1 MNVEELLRATL
12 REQAADTESAPADL
26 AGRVLT
32 ARRRRRTRHLAGA
45 AVTTVLV
52 VAAAVAVP
60 AALDRDGG
68 AVRLASEASRGQTLT
83 HVDQSPPRDL
93 IAVGDQALA
102 AYSTTR
108 KVEQPNRDEIA
119 TRTYSVLDQKT
130 GRYEVDARWAYLTV
144 APGMRTAAVLE
155 RQLPAARIGILDLL
169 TKKVTRWI
177 PTDDLGGGVG
187 AVEFSPDGKKLI
199 ATTYDKNPDRTY
211 WSKKIPVNDTDE
223 PQPVSCRTG
232 FAIVDVETGESDWH
246 ALPAFKD
253 PDFGMTFGSG
263 HKLLFNDDGTLVYEP
278 INVAVDASADESA
291 DKVPGRIY
299 RDLRGKEVPAP
310 PKEKYVDRMMAPAG
324 LSPNGEL
331 VAGPFAGGA
340 RTTATQVLDPRTG
353 ERVAKLKGQEL
364 LVWADDERLI
374 AWDIAAGGN
383 EFENRLVLI
392 TIGSDKVVSLS
403 GARTPKDYS
412 PGRWEPIFA
421 KR

>member
-1 MNVEELLRATL
+1 MNVEELVRATL
-12 REQAADTESAPADL
+12 REQAAGTESAPADL

-60 AALDRDGG
+60 AALDRDGDT
-68 AVRLASEASRGQTLT
+68 VRLASEVSRGRTLT

-93 IAVGDQALA
+93 IAVGEQALA
-102 AYSTTR
+102 AYFTTR

-119 TRTYSVLDQKT
+119 TRTYSVLDQRT

-155 RQLPAARIGILDLL
+155 RQLPATRIGILDLL

-177 PTDDLGGGVG
+177 PMEGLGGGVG
-187 AVEFSPDGKKLI
+187 ALEFSPDGKKLI
-199 ATTYDKNPDRTY
+199 ATTYDKNPDRTF
-211 WSKKIPVNDTDE
+211 WSKKIPVNNTEE
-223 PQPVSCRTG
+223 PQPVSSRTG
-232 FAIVDVETGESDWH
+232 FAIVDVGSGAADWH

-253 PDFGMTFGSG
+253 PEFGMTFGSG
-263 HKLLFNDDGTLVYEP
+263 HKLLFNDDGTLIYEP
-278 INVAVDASADESA
+278 INVAVNAAEDQPA

-310 PKEKYVDRMMAPAG
+310 PKEKYADLMSAPAG

-331 VAGPFAGGA
+331 VAGPFAGGL

-374 AWDIAAGGN
+374 AWDIEAGGN

-392 TIGSDKVVSLS
+392 TIGSDKAVWLS

-412 PGRWEPIFA
+412 PGSWQPIFA

>member
-1 MNVEELLRATL
+1 MNVEELVRATL
-12 REQAADTESAPADL
+12 REQAAGTESAPADL

-52 VAAAVAVP
+52 VAAAVGVP
-60 AALDRDGG
+60 AALDRDGDT
-68 AVRLASEASRGQTLT
+68 VRLASEASRGRTLT

-93 IAVGDQALA
+93 IAVGEQALA
-102 AYSTTR
+102 AYFTTR

-130 GRYEVDARWAYLTV
+130 GRYEVDARWAYLAV

-155 RQLPAARIGILDLL
+155 RQLPATRIGILDLL

-177 PTDDLGGGVG
+177 PMEGLGGGVG

-211 WSKKIPVNDTDE
+211 WSKKIPVNNTEE
-223 PQPVSCRTG
+223 PQPVSSRTG
-232 FAIVDVETGESDWH
+232 FAIVDVGAGTADWH
-246 ALPAFKD
+246 ALPAFTD
-253 PDFGMTFGSG
+253 PEFGRAFGSG
-263 HKLLFNDDGTLVYEP
+263 EKLRFNDDGTLVYEF
-278 INVAVDASADESA
+278 INMM
-291 DKVPGRIY
+291 PGRIF

-310 PKEKYVDRMMAPAG
+310 PKEKHVDLMMAPAG

-353 ERVAKLKGQEL
+353 DRVAKLKGQEL

>member
-1 MNVEELLRATL
+1 MNVEELVRATL
-12 REQAADTESAPADL
+12 REQAAGTESAPADL

-32 ARRRRRTRHLAGA
+32 ARRRRRARHLAGA
-45 AVTTVLV
+45 AATTVLV

-60 AALDRDGG
+60 AALDRDGDT
-68 AVRLASEASRGQTLT
+68 VRLASEVSRGRTLT

-93 IAVGDQALA
+93 IAVGEQALA
-102 AYSTTR
+102 AYFTTR

-119 TRTYSVLDQKT
+119 TRTYSVLDQRT

-155 RQLPAARIGILDLL
+155 RQLPATRIGVLDLL
-169 TKKVTRWI
+169 TRKVTRWI
-177 PTDDLGGGVG
+177 PMEGLGGGVG

-199 ATTYDKNPDRTY
+199 ATTYDKNPDRTF
-211 WSKKIPVNDTDE
+211 WSKKVPVNNTEE
-223 PQPVSCRTG
+223 PQPVSSRTG
-232 FAIVDVETGESDWH
+232 FAIVDVGSGTADWH
-246 ALPAFKD
+246 ALPAFKE
-253 PDFGMTFGSG
+253 PEYGMTFGSG
-263 HKLLFNDDGTLVYEP
+263 QKLLFNDDGTLVYEA
-278 INVAVDASADESA
+278 INVAVDASGEESA
-291 DKVPGRIY
+291 DKVPARIY

-310 PKEKYVDRMMAPAG
+310 PREKYVDRMMAPAG

-331 VAGPFAGGA
+331 VAGPFAGGL

-353 ERVAKLKGQEL
+353 DRAAKLKGQEL

-383 EFENRLVLI
+383 EYENRLVLI

>member
-1 MNVEELLRATL
+1 MNVEELVRASL
-12 REQAADTESAPADL
+12 REQAAGTATAPADL

-32 ARRRRRTRHLAGA
+32 ARRRRRARHLAGA

-52 VAAAVAVP
+52 VT
-60 AALDRDGG
+60 AALAGPG
-68 AVRLASEASRGQTLT
+68 VLNSGEASTQLASEASRGKTLT

-102 AYSTTR
+102 AYFTSR
-108 KVEQPNRDEIA
+108 QVKQPNRDQIM

-155 RQLPAARIGILDLL
+155 RQLPVTRIGVLDLL

-177 PTDDLGGGVG
+177 PMKGLDGGVG
-187 AVEFSPDGKKLI
+187 AVQFSPDGKKLI
-199 ATTYDKNPDRTY
+199 ATTYDKDPFRTY
-211 WSKKIPVNDTDE
+211 WSKRIPVNNTEE
-223 PQPVSCRTG
+223 PQPVACRTG

-246 ALPAFKD
+246 ALPAFTD
-253 PDFGMTFGSG
+253 PEYGRSFGSG
-263 HKLLFNDDGTLVYEP
+263 EWLRFNNDGTLVYEF
-278 INVAVDASADESA
+278 INMA
-291 DKVPGRIY
+291 PGRIF

-310 PKEKYVDRMMAPAG
+310 PKEKHVNLVMAPAG

-340 RTTATQVLDPRTG
+340 RTTATEVLDPATG
-353 ERVAKLKGQEL
+353 KRAAKLKGQEL
-364 LVWADDERLI
+364 LVWADDKRLI
-374 AWDIAAGGN
+374 AWDIAPGGK
-383 EFENRLVLI
+383 EFDNRLVLI

-403 GARTPKDYS
+403 GARTPQDNS

-421 KR
+421 RR

>member
-26 AGRVLT
+26 AGRVMT

-52 VAAAVAVP
+52 LAAAVAVP
-60 AALDRDGG
+60 AALDGDGG
-68 AVRLASEASRGQTLT
+68 AVRLASEVSRGRTLA

-155 RQLPAARIGILDLL
+155 RQLPATRIGILDLL

-177 PTDDLGGGVG
+177 PMEGLGGGVG

-211 WSKKIPVNDTDE
+211 WSKKIPVNDTEE
-223 PQPVSCRTG
+223 PQPVACRTG
-232 FAIVDVETGESDWH
+232 FAIVDVGTGRPDWH
-246 ALPAFKD
+246 ALPAFTD
-253 PDFGMTFGSG
+253 PEFGMTFGSG
-263 HKLLFNDDGTLVYEP
+263 ERLRFNDDGTLVYEF
-278 INVAVDASADESA
+278 INTA
-291 DKVPGRIY
+291 PGRIF

-310 PKEKYVDRMMAPAG
+310 PKEKHVDLMMAPAG

-412 PGRWEPIFA
+412 PGRWEPVFA
-421 KR
+421 TR